1 MAGAQGRKALHM
13 TIACLLLVLGL
24 LSGSREARPSP
35 VPPSPSSVALQ
46 EVRAQLAESLPLI
59 GVDRVHNELGIIG
72 AGVEVLILDDWTG
85 HHGQAVTEIL
95 RAVAPGA
102 RLRFC
107 RLDFERASSWDLAN
121 CLRQAFQESPNIRVV
136 NMSFAAGDQ
145 VFYRPCG
152 GLRDPLAD
160 EIRQLAQRGVF
171 FVAAAGN
178 DGLRGALRY
187 PACLPEVIAVGA
199 SYDMSGWVEF
209 RTEQIQCV
217 DRAAPDKLTCYSNAA
232 AFLDVVAPGTVLSTP
247 SNPNFGGTSAAAPIV
262 SGVLALLLEADPA
275 LSLPEVRKL
284 LRETSDVAWDALTGG
299 MYPRVNAERA
309 VRAVLER
316 SRASAPNLRAG
327 RAFDLNG
334 NGRVDDAE
342 FFAAIDEWVSGK
354 ISDQMFFALIDLWV
368 QGANL
373 NALGL
378 SPAPGS
384 KRERVLS
391 LEIFDLSGRAVLKQP
406 LRFST
411 DRSLGHVLSMLRQR
425 VKLPNG
431 VYLYVAVVR
440 TAEGHIQR
448 VVGKV
453 LFLQ

>member
-1 MAGAQGRKALHM
+1 MAGAQGRKAFHWA
-13 TIACLLLVLGL
+13 IVGLLIGLGL
-24 LSGSREARPSP
+24 LDGSREAKPSP
-35 VPPSPSSVALQ
+35 IPPFAPSAALQ

-59 GVDRVHNELGIIG
+59 GVDRVHRELGIIG
-72 AGVEVLILDDWTG
+72 AGAQVLVLDDWTG
-85 HHGQAVTEIL
+85 RHGRAVTEIL
-95 RAVAPGA
+95 KAVAPGA

-107 RLDFERASSWDLAN
+107 RLDFERTSSWDLAN

-145 VFYRPCG
+145 VFSRPCG

-209 RTEQIQCV
+209 RTEHVQCV

-232 AFLDVVAPGTVLSTP
+232 AFLDIVAPGTVISTP
-247 SNPNFGGTSAAAPIV
+247 STPDFGGTSAATPLI
-262 SGVLALLLEADPA
+262 SGVLALLLEADPG

-284 LRETSDVAWDALTGG
+284 LHETADLAWDVRTGG
-299 MYPRVNAERA
+299 VYPRVNAERA
-309 VRAVLER
+309 VRAVLGR
-316 SRASAPNLRAG
+316 SRALAPGLRAG
-327 RAFDLNG
+327 RAFDFNG
-334 NGRVDDAE
+334 NGRVDDVE

-354 ISDQMFFALIDLWV
+354 ISDQTLFALIDLWV

-373 NALGL
+373 NALSPQEMSRTVANLPL
-378 SPAPGS
+378 SLKLFNLSG
-384 KRERVLS
+384 RRVLS
-391 LEIFDLSGRAVLKQP
+391 WVPAGQSLQRALEALQRQSKLS
-406 LRFST
+406 
-411 DRSLGHVLSMLRQR
+411 
-425 VKLPNG
+425 NG
-431 VYLYVAVVR
+431 VYLYVATVR
-440 TAEGHIQR
+440 TSEGRIQR

-453 LFLQ
+453 LLLR

>member
-1 MAGAQGRKALHM
+1 MAGARGRKAFYWA
-13 TIACLLLVLGL
+13 IAGLLIGLGL
-24 LSGSREARPSP
+24 LDGSREAKPSP
-35 VPPSPSSVALQ
+35 SPIPPSPSSVALQ

-59 GVDRVHNELGIIG
+59 GVDRVHRELGILG
-72 AGVEVLILDDWTG
+72 AGVEILILDDWTG
-85 HHGQAVTEIL
+85 RHGRAVTEIL

-107 RLDFERASSWDLAN
+107 RLNFERASSWDLAN
-121 CLRQAFQESPNIRVV
+121 CLRQASRESPRIRVV

-160 EIRQLAQRGVF
+160 EIRELAQRGVF

-199 SYDMSGWVEF
+199 SYDLSGWVEF
-209 RTEQIQCV
+209 RTEQVQCV

-232 AFLDVVAPGTVLSTP
+232 AFLDIVAPGTVINTP
-247 SNPNFGGTSAAAPIV
+247 SAPDFGGTSAATPLV
-262 SGVLALLLEADPA
+262 SGVLALLLEADPG

-284 LRETSDVAWDALTGG
+284 LRETADLAWDVRTGG
-299 MYPRVNAERA
+299 VYPRVNAERA
-309 VRAVLER
+309 VRTVLGR
-316 SRASAPNLRAG
+316 S

-334 NGRVDDAE
+334 NGRVDDPE
-342 FFAAIDEWVSGK
+342 LFKAIDEWVSGK
-354 ISDQMFFALIDLWV
+354 ISDQTFFALIDLWV

-373 NALGL
+373 NALGR
-378 SPAPGS
+378 SPVPES
-384 KRERVLS
+384 RREQVLS
-391 LEIFDLSGRAVLKQP
+391 LEIFDLSGRAVLKHP
-406 LRFST
+406 LRLSA
-411 DRSLGHVLSMLRQR
+411 DHSRSLGHVLSTLRQR
-425 VKLPNG
+425 TNLPND
-431 VYLYVAVVR
+431 VYLYVATVR
-440 TAEGHIQR
+440 ASEGRIQR

-453 LFLQ
+453 LLLR